1 MATFLVLGMFFL
13 VGLSFTEKPTYEQIL
28 IRAKSGNLPEV
39 VDRSDPGPTPVG
51 MY

>member
-1 MATFLVLGMFFL
+1 MATLLALGMFFL
-13 VGLSFTEKPTYEQIL
+13 VGLSFIEKPTYEQIL

>member
-1 MATFLVLGMFFL
+1 MAARLALGMFFL
-13 VGLSFTEKPTYEQIL
+13 AGLSFTAKPTYEQIL

>member
-1 MATFLVLGMFFL
+1 MATFLVLGLFFL
-13 VGLSFTEKPTYEQIL
+13 VRLSFTEKPTYEQIL

-39 VDRSDPGPTPVG
+39 VDRIDTVQTPVG

>member
-1 MATFLVLGMFFL
+1 MSTLLALGMFFL